1 MTDRR
6 SLDDDTLIKNGGD
19 TGRFNS
25 LILAK
30 RIKNENSRMLQSL
43 ETRFS
48 ILQRN
53 EAKILNKI
61 EGQRARAEQLM
72 EIRNY
77 REREKKQFMEKKAI
91 HQGQLQAL
99 KLSNFKAKEGQ
110 RLNLSIV

>member
-1 MTDRR
+1 
-6 SLDDDTLIKNGGD
+6 
-19 TGRFNS
+19 
-25 LILAK
+25 
-30 RIKNENSRMLQSL
+30 MLQSL

-77 REREKKQFMEKKAI
+77 REREKKQFAEKKAN
-91 HQGQLQAL
+91 Q
-99 KLSNFKAKEGQ
+99 
-110 RLNLSIV
+110 